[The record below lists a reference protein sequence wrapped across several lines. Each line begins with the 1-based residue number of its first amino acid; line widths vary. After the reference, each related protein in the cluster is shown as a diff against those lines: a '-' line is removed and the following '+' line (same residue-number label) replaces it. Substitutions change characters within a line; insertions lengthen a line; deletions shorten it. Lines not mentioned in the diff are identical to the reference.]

1 MILKEQ
7 NGHKVYSDGE
17 TVEEKMLEIAK
28 QYPED
33 LSQDYISGSSEYTIN
48 NTFSLVRQNVLNW
61 YPFRDDA
68 EILEIGAGMGSLTGL
83 LCDRAA
89 FVTSVEMNSDRADV
103 IRARYPERKNLEV
116 ICGDIVNWKTEKKF
130 DYVIF
135 IGVLEYASVFMDG
148 SNPAEEFLKI
158 AGNFLK
164 EDGVLLFAIENRF
177 GLKYWVGG
185 SEDHLQKPFAGLEG
199 YKDAGSPRTFSK
211 YELSQMLDHV
221 GLEKQRFYYLFPD
234 YKFPEVICT
243 DDFRPSYANL
253 QKVSFTYS
261 RNSLFTVDEKELYKD
276 IVENDVWRFFA
287 NSYLVEAG
295 RAALDQNPVIHVSS
309 KGESKKEFKVST
321 IIRKD
326 GNVYKVPMH
335 REASGHICSILEN
348 TAYLQKRGIKVL
360 NVKQAGDGLVS
371 ELHKGKSAQDYFCEL
386 LEANDRKRLFEF
398 LEHYREILLKTSEL
412 SFDHCICQEMGLK
425 DEEVHVGPILQKGFI
440 DLTFYNAFY
449 DSGELVFYDQE
460 WCFDNIPLNFILYY
474 SIKTSYRRAYVDTL
488 IQIEEIWD
496 YFGLNNSE
504 MLFDRM
510 EDYLWSKVLYRQTD
524 FYGEDGYCNR
534 YSKEETIG
542 TLKGNL
548 MQMQDALMQMQNDLV
563 RSQRSEEK
571 LLEERNA
578 FARQNNS
585 LAKENEEL
593 SQSLRSISRRAT
605 DLEAETV
612 RKEDVISQL
621 NQEVLNKEGHIQ
633 LLLPAE
639 REYNKI
645 IASRMFKVMRAVCA
659 SYDTVMIVP
668 RWLIRNGTAFA
679 RMLSHVNIPKLKIAG
694 GYVKRE
700 GIKGAYA
707 HLMRDYHQGELRQIQ
722 VKVEESVVT
731 ESSIEM
737 YDEIEFPVTE
747 NPVVSIVIPAY
758 NQFGYTY
765 QCLKSIRENSG
776 EVSYEVILADD
787 CSTDITKEIQKAVK
801 NILVVRTETNL
812 LFLRNCNNA
821 AAYARGK
828 YILFLN
834 NDTQVQ
840 EGWLEPLVNLCER
853 DDTIGMT
860 GSKLVYS
867 DGTLQEAGGIIW
879 KDGSGWNYGRND
891 DAMKPE
897 YNYVREVDYISGA
910 AIMIRADL
918 WKEIGGFDE
927 YFAPAY
933 CEDSDLAFQVREK
946 GYRVVYQPLSVV
958 VHFEGKSNGTDL
970 NSGTKHYQIENSRKL
985 REKWKKELAC
995 QYPNGQD
1002 IFRARE
1008 RAKNKKVILVI
1019 DHYVPQYDKDA
1030 GSKTTFQYL
1039 RMFVKQGYIVKFIG
1053 DNFYQH
1059 EPYTTMLQQ
1068 MGIEVLYGPWYAEH
1082 WKEWIKDNCRN
1093 IDFAYLNR
1101 PHITIKYIDFLKDE
1115 TNIKCIYYG
1124 HDLHFLRL
1132 KREFDLTGDDKK
1144 LSESQEWMEK
1154 ELYIM
1159 RRTDMNYYPSCIEE
1173 QEIHKIDAEIPVKAI
1188 TAYVYETFR
1197 NKNGLEFS
1205 KREGIVFVGGFGH
1218 PPNEDAVLWFA
1229 KEVYPLILKEKR
1241 IPFYIVGSNPT
1252 DAVQRLADENIMVKG
1267 FVSEEEL
1274 QELYDTCKL
1283 VVVPL
1288 RYGAGVKGKVVE
1300 ALYYGTPMVTTSVG
1314 IEGIEGAEKIIST
1327 ADDAN
1332 AFAQTV
1338 LRLYD
1343 NDAELAGISGGYQ
1356 SFVKKKFSMEAVWD
1370 VIKEDFQ

>member
-48 NTFSLVRQNVLNW
+48 NTFSLVRQNILNW

-83 LCDRAA
+83 LCDRAS

-116 ICGDIVNWKTEKKF
+116 ICGDIVNWTTEKKF

-185 SEDHLQKPFAGLEG
+185 SEDHLQKPFVGLEG
-199 YKDAGSPRTFSK
+199 YKDAGTPRTFSK

-221 GLEKQRFYYLFPD
+221 GLENQRFYYLFPD

-295 RAALDQNPVIHVSS
+295 RLALEENPVIHVSS

-335 REASGHICSILEN
+335 REASGHIYSILEN

-425 DEEVHVGPILQKGFI
+425 DEEVYVGPILQKGFI

-488 IQIEEIWD
+488 IRIEEIWD

-504 MLFDRM
+504 TLFDRM
-510 EDYLWSKVLYRQTD
+510 EEYLWSKVLYRQTD

-534 YSKEETIG
+534 YSKDETIG

-548 MQMQDALMQMQNDLV
+548 MQMQDDLMQLQNDLV
-563 RSQRSEEK
+563 RSQSSEEK
-571 LLEERNA
+571 LLEERNT
-578 FARQNNS
+578 FAQQNNS
-585 LAKENEEL
+585 LTKENEEL
-593 SQSLRSISRRAT
+593 SQGLRSISRRVA

-700 GIKGAYA
+700 GLKGAYA

-737 YDEIEFPVTE
+737 YDKIEFPVTE

-787 CSTDITKEIQKAVK
+787 CSTDITKEIQQAVK

-834 NDTQVQ
+834 NDTR
-840 EGWLEPLVNLCER
+840 CR
-853 DDTIGMT
+853 R
-860 GSKLVYS
+860 
-867 DGTLQEAGGIIW
+867 A
-879 KDGSGWNYGRND
+879 GWNR
-891 DAMKPE
+891 
-897 YNYVREVDYISGA
+897 
-910 AIMIRADL
+910 
-918 WKEIGGFDE
+918 W
-927 YFAPAY
+927 
-933 CEDSDLAFQVREK
+933 
-946 GYRVVYQPLSVV
+946 
-958 VHFEGKSNGTDL
+958 
-970 NSGTKHYQIENSRKL
+970 
-985 REKWKKELAC
+985 
-995 QYPNGQD
+995 
-1002 IFRARE
+1002 
-1008 RAKNKKVILVI
+1008 
-1019 DHYVPQYDKDA
+1019 
-1030 GSKTTFQYL
+1030 
-1039 RMFVKQGYIVKFIG
+1039 
-1053 DNFYQH
+1053 
-1059 EPYTTMLQQ
+1059 
-1068 MGIEVLYGPWYAEH
+1068 
-1082 WKEWIKDNCRN
+1082 
-1093 IDFAYLNR
+1093 
-1101 PHITIKYIDFLKDE
+1101 
-1115 TNIKCIYYG
+1115 
-1124 HDLHFLRL
+1124 
-1132 KREFDLTGDDKK
+1132 
-1144 LSESQEWMEK
+1144 
-1154 ELYIM
+1154 
-1159 RRTDMNYYPSCIEE
+1159 
-1173 QEIHKIDAEIPVKAI
+1173 
-1188 TAYVYETFR
+1188 
-1197 NKNGLEFS
+1197 
-1205 KREGIVFVGGFGH
+1205 
-1218 PPNEDAVLWFA
+1218 
-1229 KEVYPLILKEKR
+1229 
-1241 IPFYIVGSNPT
+1241 
-1252 DAVQRLADENIMVKG
+1252 
-1267 FVSEEEL
+1267 
-1274 QELYDTCKL
+1274 
-1283 VVVPL
+1283 
-1288 RYGAGVKGKVVE
+1288 
-1300 ALYYGTPMVTTSVG
+1300 
-1314 IEGIEGAEKIIST
+1314 
-1327 ADDAN
+1327 
-1332 AFAQTV
+1332 
-1338 LRLYD
+1338 
-1343 NDAELAGISGGYQ
+1343 
-1356 SFVKKKFSMEAVWD
+1356 
-1370 VIKEDFQ
+1370 